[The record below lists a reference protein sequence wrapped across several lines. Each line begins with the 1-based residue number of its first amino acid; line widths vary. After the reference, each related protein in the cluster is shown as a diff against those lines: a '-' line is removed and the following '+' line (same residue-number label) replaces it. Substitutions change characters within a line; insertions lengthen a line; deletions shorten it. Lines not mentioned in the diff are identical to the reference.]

1 MYVITPANAVLHFT
15 ARNESWKAVVYL
27 DFLLYSLEY
36 GRTCFMVHQGVLRGY
51 GLGVDVQVQQK
62 ENVLNY
68 IL

>member
-1 MYVITPANAVLHFT
+1 MYVITPANADLHFT
-15 ARNESWKAVVYL
+15 ARNESWKAVVCL
-27 DFLLYSLEY
+27 DFLLYSPEC
-36 GRTCFMVHQGVLRGY
+36 GSTCLMVHQGVLRGY